1 MWLWYTSG
9 PRMDSPGPRWTTKL
23 RSRNGFDHRL
33 AEQPDHEPGASCP
46 PRPRKAVGIK
56 GRRRSRCSP
65 RAAAGGGRIEG
76 PGVGILRSRYNRPR
90 LWDPSWLW
98 EAVMAPRIKY
108 AAVGCGGMG
117 RRHLRGMAA
126 LYGSS
131 RCNME
136 LVAAC
141 DLKPE
146 QVNLYADEAEQLLG
160 TRPRV
165 FTDIAEM

>member
-1 MWLWYTSG
+1 
-9 PRMDSPGPRWTTKL
+9 
-23 RSRNGFDHRL
+23 
-33 AEQPDHEPGASCP
+33 
-46 PRPRKAVGIK
+46 
-56 GRRRSRCSP
+56 
-65 RAAAGGGRIEG
+65 
-76 PGVGILRSRYNRPR
+76 
-90 LWDPSWLW
+90 
-98 EAVMAPRIKY
+98 MAPRIKY

-131 RCNME
+131 RCNLE

-146 QVNLYADEAEQLLG
+146 QVNLFADEAEQLLG

-165 FTDIAEM
+165 FTDIAEMAHQIPDLQAADVTVETASTTPSPSPAWRPACTSWSRSRWALPFEPAT